1 MKEEEKKKNL
11 NRFPRTSHLTISWT
25 TYFWVRT
32 CQWLK
37 VPIFFLVS
45 TTIVFMLV
53 TIAYCFLLTKYLYSS
68 MIIWRGLNLN
78 HLGVEVFYDIMDSV
92 GQALSK
98 HLNIVWIKAIMHPF
112 ILMIDFFASIEIDL
126 GAVEVTVCMYVC
138 MFYLDTFLCHY
149 FCPYHYASLCKRCM
163 YTFSVLYALLIS
175 SFTSRYIIMAL
186 SL

>member
-1 MKEEEKKKNL
+1 MKEKAKDVSKLLSEVINIHRENDEMKKEEKKKSL
-11 NRFPRTSHLTISWT
+11 NRFPLTSHLTISWT

-138 MFYLDTFLCHY
+138 MY
-149 FCPYHYASLCKRCM
+149 
-163 YTFSVLYALLIS
+163 VLS
-175 SFTSRYIIMAL
+175 
-186 SL
+186 